1 MTDNLTAEQ
10 LRAENDAF
18 LRRCLDPEWQA
29 EHRRLGFLS
38 PIADV
43 YEALG
48 LIPKEERDE

>member
-1 MTDNLTAEQ
+1 MNDNLTAEQ
-10 LRAENDAF
+10 LREVNDAF

-48 LIPKEERDE
+48 LIREEEGDD